1 MTEIRNAVFWTLT
14 FSALRLSTKTPL
26 GGVGRRLALRY
37 ASIRDRLVALAFSGL
52 SCWNRITASAD
63 HWHMLNL
70 QLRDE
75 FNGSK
80 LKGPTIDLSDNKAG
94 GVLKRP
100 ASEFLGVTYPSTDL
114 LRMVESVQPAQTRAV
129 VLLGGKASG
138 YESRLVTWLALNS

>member
-1 MTEIRNAVFWTLT
+1 MRAFAT
-14 FSALRLSTKTPL
+14 
-26 GGVGRRLALRY
+26 
-37 ASIRDRLVALAFSGL
+37 ASVALAFSGL

-138 YESRLVTWLALNS
+138 YESRLVIRLALNS